1 MKIFLSA
8 VSGQFKE
15 CRDALASDLRAVG
28 AEVVVQEDFQQ
39 QGRTL
44 LEKLERYIASCDRV
58 IALIGDAYGWE
69 PDPGATPGLPQRSY
83 TQWEYAF
90 ARGERLLTER
100 QPAID
105 IYVYFAS
112 PTFLTS
118 HPVAQEAGA
127 TQRQT
132 SFVAEVCR
140 SGKDRSEFGSINEL
154 RALVLRD
161 GFRMPSRNHEHLNQT
176 AAALRLV
183 PRPPL
188 VGFIPRRDPQGR
200 DILGR
205 LKQELNPARNQ
216 LVALW
221 GPGGVG
227 KTALAAQAA
236 RDWAAEYGS
245 RVVWIGA
252 DHSADFTLDTLLDA
266 IASQLG
272 TADLDISKDKKDRVR
287 ALLAEAASLIVLDNL
302 ETVSPEEQESCVSWL
317 ADTASCTALLTT
329 RDSLSFK
336 RQGINL
342 ALNIVVEAMT
352 KDEASQFVERH
363 AALAD
368 NPEAIARVGHDEV
381 IHAADGNPLVMQWI
395 VAQIGLAQSPATV
408 LEQLA
413 QGKGGAVERVF
424 DRSFNLPQLGDDG
437 RAALLALSLFVSSA
451 SRQALAA
458 VAGSGTDLGR
468 LNEAVKRL
476 AALRL
481 LSTVDDGERLTV
493 QGLTRELT
501 QARLAGDPRADEFRY
516 RIVDFFL
523 HYAQAHARATRED
536 VDALKVEEGNLLG
549 AMDLAVA
556 SLTSALDEPGSLVG
570 IADVFARPAGAAFK
584 TIFLK
589 GATGAEQP
597 RARSEYENIGRAA
610 LASLLLGSGPTDDA
624 RRLPMTDDTT
634 WHLMLDAGPPS
645 FGHLFEGRG
654 FNPVEVAVVTSDYLL
669 IVWWAEAMSA
679 MARVLRDLLHFLEGV
694 PKPETDSNAFKELR
708 KQLSRH
714 IAQVRHATK
723 PHFGEPWHLLV
734 MVRSLGLQNATAH

>member
-39 QGRTL
+39 QGHTL

-69 PDPGATPGLPQRSY
+69 PDPGETPGLPQRSY

-90 ARGERLLTER
+90 GRGERILTER

-112 PTFLTS
+112 PTFLAS
-118 HPVAQEAGA
+118 HLVTQEAGA

-132 SFVAEVCR
+132 SFVAEMCR

-161 GFRMPSRNHEHLNQT
+161 GFRMPSTHLSQT

-188 VGFIPRRDPQGR
+188 VGLIPRRDPQGR

-252 DHSADFTLDTLLDA
+252 DHLADFTLDTLLDA

-272 TADLDISKDKKDRVR
+272 TAKLDISKDKKNEVRV
-287 ALLAEAASLIVLDNL
+287 LLAEAASLIVLDNL
-302 ETVSPEEQESCVSWL
+302 ETALPEEQESCVSWL

-329 RDSLSFK
+329 RDSLSVK

-368 NPEAIARVGHDEV
+368 NPEAVARVGHDEV

-395 VAQIGLAQSPATV
+395 VAQIGLAQSPGTV

-437 RAALLALSLFVSSA
+437 RAALLALSLFVSNA

-481 LSTVDDGERLTV
+481 LSTVADSERLTV

-501 QARLAGDPRADEFRY
+501 QARLAGDPRAAEFRY

-536 VDALKVEEGNLLG
+536 IDALKVEEGNLLG
-549 AMDLAVA
+549 AIDLAVGL
-556 SLTSALDEPGSLVG
+556 LTSAMDEPVSLVG

-584 TIFLK
+584 SIFLI

-597 RARSEYENIGRAA
+597 RSRSEYENIGRAA
-610 LASLLLGSGPTDDA
+610 LASLLLGSAPTDGA

-634 WHLMLDAGPPS
+634 WHLMLDAGPPN
-645 FGHLFEGRG
+645 FGHIFKGRG
-654 FNPVEVAVVTSDYLL
+654 FNPVEVAVVTADYLL
-669 IVWWAEAMSA
+669 IVRWAEAMNA
-679 MARVLRDLLHFLEGV
+679 MARVLRDLLHFLEEV
-694 PKPETDSNAFKELR
+694 PKPTTDSNAFKELR
-708 KQLSRH
+708 KHLARH

-734 MVRSLGLQNATAH
+734 MARSLGP